1 MDVEPTSHKP
11 FTKPGV
17 NSLTHAMHYKLKHS
31 WLTLSHNHFFTYQ
44 KSSRKAQLG
53 VINVQAHI

>member
-31 WLTLSHNHFFTYQ
+31 WLTLSHISLCIKTHQEKLNWE
-44 KSSRKAQLG
+44 
-53 VINVQAHI
+53 